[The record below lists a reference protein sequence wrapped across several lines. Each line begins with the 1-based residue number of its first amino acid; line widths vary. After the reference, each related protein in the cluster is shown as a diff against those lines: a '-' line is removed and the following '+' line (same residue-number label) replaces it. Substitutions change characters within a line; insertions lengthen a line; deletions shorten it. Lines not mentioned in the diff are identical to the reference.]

1 MLVKASARYFMRAL
15 LSAVLL
21 TATSLMAEEGF
32 FDPTKMAPP
41 ADANKSFSLGPNA
54 DKGSSVF
61 GSANTSFNK
70 SFATKG
76 ADGLFGQSAD
86 VGGKEFLPPSVTMDK
101 TYAARSYALPGN
113 FTGYDES
120 KPNIALKESGFSS
133 QSALGY
139 NRMIEMPTY
148 TGPEA
153 DRIKQ
158 DMEMIDKTLGSAK
171 DLPNRSLTVQEVRD
185 LLNHNAKPGKDPA
198 APDAKK

>member
-1 MLVKASARYFMRAL
+1 MPVKASVRFFMRTL
-15 LSAVLL
+15 LPAVLL
-21 TATSLMAEEGF
+21 MAAPLMAEEGF

-41 ADANKSFSLGPNA
+41 ADANKSFSLGSNA

-76 ADGLFGQSAD
+76 AEGVFGQTAN

-113 FTGYDES
+113 FTGFDEN
-120 KPNIALKESGFSS
+120 KPNIPLKESGFSS

-139 NRMIEMPTY
+139 NRMIDMPTY

-153 DRIKQ
+153 ERIKQ
-158 DMEMIDKTLGSAK
+158 DMEAIDKTLGNAK
-171 DLPNRSLTVQEVRD
+171 DLPNRSLSVQEVRD

-198 APDAKK
+198 PADAKK